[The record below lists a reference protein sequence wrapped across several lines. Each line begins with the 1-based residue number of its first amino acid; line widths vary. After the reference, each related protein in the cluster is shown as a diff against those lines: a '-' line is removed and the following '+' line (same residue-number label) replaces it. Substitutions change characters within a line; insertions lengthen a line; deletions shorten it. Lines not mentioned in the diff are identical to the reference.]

1 MAKLV
6 DAPGLGPDARNG
18 VGVRVPLLAPQVLL
32 GLDFTY
38 PDFNEETR
46 MALQI
51 ENLGSLDRK
60 MTLEFARAD
69 LAKARDARL
78 AQFGKNMKVAG
89 FRPGKVPKNMVEKQY
104 GMQVDF
110 ELQYDKASELFY
122 EQSKKEGLALAGQP
136 RLEPKS
142 ELGAD
147 KIVFDAFF
155 EVLPEVKI
163 GDFSQAEVT
172 KYSTDIGDAEIDRA
186 IDVLRKQQVHYHP
199 RGEAGAHGD
208 GGSDTSAQNGDQV
221 VIDFVGKIDGVEF
234 AGGKAENFEYV
245 LGEGRMLPEFESA
258 SLGLKAGDT
267 KSFPLSFPADYHGKD
282 VAGKT
287 AEFTI
292 TVKSVN
298 WAHMPVV
305 DDAFA
310 LSMGVTEG
318 GVAKMR
324 SEVKENLVREV
335 KRRITSLLKNEVM
348 EKINTLCEL
357 DVPKSLV
364 SSEQER
370 LVESARQDLM
380 QRGVPNA
387 KDAPIP
393 AELFAEQ
400 ALKRV
405 RLGLILGELVKQ
417 QSLAATADQIK
428 AEIDEQAATYE
439 DPKEVVRWFYSNPSR
454 LKDIEN
460 MVLED
465 NVIKYFTSLAKVSD
479 KTLSFE
485 ELSKLN

>member
-1 MAKLV
+1 MAV
-6 DAPGLGPDARNG
+6 
-18 VGVRVPLLAPQVLL
+18 
-32 GLDFTY
+32 
-38 PDFNEETR
+38 
-46 MALQI
+46 QI
-51 ENLGSLDRK
+51 ENLGSLERK

-69 LAKARDARL
+69 LVKAREIRL
-78 AQFGKNMKVAG
+78 SKMGKTMKMAG
-89 FRPGKVPKNMVEKQY
+89 FRPGKVPKNLVEKQH

-110 ELQYDKASELFY
+110 ELQFDKAAELFY
-122 EQSKKEGLALAGQP
+122 EESKKEGLALAGQP

-142 ELGAD
+142 ELNAD
-147 KIVFDAFF
+147 KVIFDAFF

-163 GDFSQAEVT
+163 GDFSKVEVS
-172 KYSTDIGDAEIDRA
+172 KYTTEIGDAEIDRA

-199 RGEAGAHGD
+199 RGQAGDHGD
-208 GGSDTSAQNGDQV
+208 GGANTAAQAGDQV

-258 SLGLKAGDT
+258 TLGLKAGDS
-267 KSFPLSFPADYHGKD
+267 KSFSLSFPADYHGKD

-292 TVKSVN
+292 SIKSVN
-298 WAHMPVV
+298 WPHMPVV

-310 LSMGVTEG
+310 LSMGVNDG
-318 GVAKMR
+318 GVTKMR
-324 SEVKENLVREV
+324 AEVKENLVREV
-335 KRRITSLLKNEVM
+335 NRRITSLLKSEVM
-348 EKINTLCEL
+348 DKLNFLCEL
-357 DVPKSLV
+357 DVPRSLV
-364 SSEQER
+364 TLEQER
-370 LVESARQDLM
+370 LVEGARQDLM

-393 AELFAEQ
+393 VEIFADQ

-405 RLGLILGELVKQ
+405 RLGLILSELVKKQ
-417 QSLAATADQIK
+417 NLSATADQIK

-454 LKDIEN
+454 LKDVEN
-460 MVLED
+460 LVLED
-465 NVIKYFTSLAKVSD
+465 NVIKYFTSLAKVTD
-479 KTLSFE
+479 KAVSFE

>member
-1 MAKLV
+1 MAV
-6 DAPGLGPDARNG
+6 
-18 VGVRVPLLAPQVLL
+18 
-32 GLDFTY
+32 
-38 PDFNEETR
+38 
-46 MALQI
+46 QI

-69 LAKARDARL
+69 LAKAREARL
-78 AQFGKNMKVAG
+78 VKVGKTMKMAG
-89 FRPGKVPKNMVEKQY
+89 FRPGKVPKNIVEKQY

-110 ELQYDKASELFY
+110 ELQFDKASELFY
-122 EQSKKEGLALAGQP
+122 EQSQKEGVKLAGQP

-142 ELGAD
+142 ELDAD
-147 KIVFDAFF
+147 TIIFDAFF

-163 GDFSQAEVT
+163 GDFSKAEVT
-172 KYSTDIGDAEIDRA
+172 KYTTEIGDPEIDRA
-186 IDVLRKQQVHYHP
+186 LDVLRKQQVHYHP

-208 GGSDTSAQNGDQV
+208 GGANTAAQNGDQV

-234 AGGKAENFEYV
+234 TGGKAENFEYV
-245 LGEGRMLPEFESA
+245 LGEGRMLPEFEA
-258 SLGLKAGDT
+258 ATLGLKAGES

-298 WAHMPVV
+298 WAHLPAV

-310 LSMGVTEG
+310 LSLGVAEG

-324 SEVKENLVREV
+324 EEVKQNLDREV

-348 EKINTLCEL
+348 DKLNELCEL

-364 SSEQER
+364 ASEQER
-370 LVESARQDLM
+370 LAEGARQDLM
-380 QRGVPNA
+380 QRGIPNA

-393 AELFAEQ
+393 AEIFAEQ

-405 RLGLILGELVKQ
+405 RLGLILGDLVKQ
-417 QSLAATADQIK
+417 NNLAATADQIK

-460 MVLED
+460 LVLED
-465 NVIKYFTSLAKVSD
+465 NVIKHFTSLAKVSD
-479 KTLSFE
+479 KAISFE
-485 ELSKLN
+485 ELSKLK

>member
-1 MAKLV
+1 MAV
-6 DAPGLGPDARNG
+6 
-18 VGVRVPLLAPQVLL
+18 
-32 GLDFTY
+32 
-38 PDFNEETR
+38 
-46 MALQI
+46 QI
-51 ENLGSLDRK
+51 ENLGSLERK

-69 LAKARDARL
+69 LAKAREIRL
-78 AQFGKNMKVAG
+78 SKMGKTMKMAG
-89 FRPGKVPKNMVEKQY
+89 FRPGKVPKNLVEKQH

-110 ELQYDKASELFY
+110 ELQFDKAAELFY
-122 EQSKKEGLALAGQP
+122 EESKKEGLALAGQP

-142 ELGAD
+142 ELNAD
-147 KIVFDAFF
+147 KVIFDAFF

-163 GDFSQAEVT
+163 GDFSKAEVS
-172 KYSTDIGDAEIDRA
+172 KYTTEIGDAEIDRA
-186 IDVLRKQQVHYHP
+186 IDVLRKQHVHYHP
-199 RGEAGAHGD
+199 RGQAGDHGD
-208 GGSDTSAQNGDQV
+208 GGANTAAQAGDQV

-258 SLGLKAGDT
+258 TLGLKAGDS

-292 TVKSVN
+292 SIKSVN
-298 WAHMPVV
+298 WPHMPVV

-310 LSMGVTEG
+310 LSMGVTDG
-318 GVAKMR
+318 GVTKMR
-324 SEVKENLVREV
+324 AEVKENLDREV
-335 KRRITSLLKNEVM
+335 NRRITSLLKSEVM
-348 EKINTLCEL
+348 DKLNFLCEL
-357 DVPKSLV
+357 DVPRSLV
-364 SSEQER
+364 TLEQER
-370 LVESARQDLM
+370 LVEGARQDLM

-393 AELFAEQ
+393 VEIFADQ

-405 RLGLILGELVKQ
+405 RLGLILSELVKKQ
-417 QSLAATADQIK
+417 NLSATADQIK

-454 LKDIEN
+454 LKDVEN
-460 MVLED
+460 LVLED
-465 NVIKYFTSLAKVSD
+465 NVIKYFTSLAKVTD
-479 KTLSFE
+479 KAVSFE

>member
-1 MAKLV
+1 MAV
-6 DAPGLGPDARNG
+6 
-18 VGVRVPLLAPQVLL
+18 
-32 GLDFTY
+32 
-38 PDFNEETR
+38 
-46 MALQI
+46 QI

-60 MTLEFARAD
+60 MTVEFARAD
-69 LAKARDARL
+69 LAKAREARL
-78 AQFGKNMKVAG
+78 AKVGKTMKMAG
-89 FRPGKVPKNMVEKQY
+89 FRPGKVPKNIVEKQY

-110 ELQYDKASELFY
+110 ELQFDKASELFF
-122 EQSKKEGLALAGQP
+122 EASQKEGIKLAGQP

-142 ELGAD
+142 ELNAD
-147 KIVFDAFF
+147 KVVFDAFF
-155 EVLPEVKI
+155 EVLPDVKI
-163 GDFSQAEVT
+163 GDFSKAEVT
-172 KYSTDIGDAEIDRA
+172 KYVTEIGEAEIDRA
-186 IDVLRKQQVHYHP
+186 LDVLCKQQVHYHP
-199 RGEAGAHGD
+199 RGVAGPHGD
-208 GGSDTSAQNGDQV
+208 GGSNVVAQNGDQV

-245 LGEGRMLPEFESA
+245 LGEGRMLPEFEA
-258 SLGLKAGDT
+258 ATLGLKAGES

-287 AEFTI
+287 AEFTV
-292 TVKSVN
+292 TVKAVN
-298 WAHMPVV
+298 WPHLPAV

-310 LSMGVTEG
+310 LSLGVTEG

-324 SEVKENLVREV
+324 EEVKQNLEREV
-335 KRRITSLLKNEVM
+335 KRRITSLLKGEVM
-348 EKINTLCEL
+348 DKLNDLCEL

-364 SSEQER
+364 AAEQER
-370 LVESARQDLM
+370 LVEGARQDLM

-393 AELFAEQ
+393 PEIFADQ

-405 RLGLILGELVKQ
+405 RLGLILGDLVKQ
-417 QSLAATADQIK
+417 NNLAATADQIK

-460 MVLED
+460 LVLED
-465 NVIKYFTSLAKVSD
+465 NVIKHFTSLAKVND
-479 KTLSFE
+479 KSISFE

>member
-1 MAKLV
+1 MAV
-6 DAPGLGPDARNG
+6 
-18 VGVRVPLLAPQVLL
+18 
-32 GLDFTY
+32 
-38 PDFNEETR
+38 
-46 MALQI
+46 QI

-69 LAKARDARL
+69 LAKAREARL
-78 AQFGKNMKVAG
+78 AKVGKNMKMAG
-89 FRPGKVPKNMVEKQY
+89 FRPGKVPKNLVEKQH

-110 ELQYDKASELFY
+110 ELQFDKAAEIFY
-122 EQSKKEGLALAGQP
+122 EHAQKEGVALAGQP

-142 ELGAD
+142 EIDAD

-163 GDFSQAEVT
+163 GDFSKAEVT
-172 KYSTDIGDAEIDRA
+172 KYTTDIGEAEIDRA
-186 IDVLRKQQVHYHP
+186 LDVLRKQQVHYHP
-199 RGEAGAHGD
+199 RGEAGAN
-208 GGSDTSAQNGDQV
+208 TAAQNGDQV

-245 LGEGRMLPEFESA
+245 LGEGRMLPEFEA
-258 SLGLKAGDT
+258 ATLGLKAGES
-267 KSFPLSFPADYHGKD
+267 KSFPLAFPADYHGKD

-298 WAHMPVV
+298 WPHLPAV

-310 LSMGVTEG
+310 LSLGVTEG

-324 SEVKENLVREV
+324 AEVKENLDREV

-348 EKINTLCEL
+348 DKLNSLCEL

-364 SSEQER
+364 ASEQER
-370 LVESARQDLM
+370 LVEGARQDLM

-393 AELFAEQ
+393 AEIFAEH
-400 ALKRV
+400 ATKRV
-405 RLGLILGELVKQ
+405 RLGLILSELVKKQ
-417 QSLAATADQIK
+417 NLAATPDQIK

-460 MVLED
+460 LVLED
-465 NVIKYFTSLAKVSD
+465 NVIKFFTSQAKVSD
-479 KTLSFE
+479 KAVSFE

>member
-1 MAKLV
+1 MAV
-6 DAPGLGPDARNG
+6 
-18 VGVRVPLLAPQVLL
+18 
-32 GLDFTY
+32 
-38 PDFNEETR
+38 
-46 MALQI
+46 QI

-69 LAKARDARL
+69 LAKAREARL
-78 AQFGKNMKVAG
+78 AKVGKTMKMAG
-89 FRPGKVPKNMVEKQY
+89 FRPGKVPKNIVEKQY
-104 GMQVDF
+104 GMQVDY
-110 ELQYDKASELFY
+110 ELQFDKASELFF
-122 EQSKKEGLALAGQP
+122 EQAQKEGIALAGQP

-142 ELGAD
+142 ELDAD

-163 GDFSQAEVT
+163 GDFSKAEVT
-172 KYSTDIGDAEIDRA
+172 KYVTDIGDAEIDRA

-199 RGEAGAHGD
+199 RGQAGAHGD
-208 GGSDTSAQNGDQV
+208 GGSNTAAQNGDQV
-221 VIDFVGKIDGVEF
+221 VVDFVGKLDGVEF
-234 AGGKAENFEYV
+234 AGGKAENFEFV
-245 LGEGRMLPEFESA
+245 LGEGRMLPEFEA
-258 SLGLKAGDT
+258 AALGLKSGESKT
-267 KSFPLSFPADYHGKD
+267 FPLTFPADYHGKD

-287 AEFTI
+287 VDFTI

-298 WAHMPVV
+298 WAHLPVV

-310 LSMGVTEG
+310 LSLGVTEG

-324 SEVKENLVREV
+324 EEVKQNLDREV

-348 EKINTLCEL
+348 DKLNAACEL

-364 SSEQER
+364 ATEQER
-370 LVESARQDLM
+370 LVQGARQDLM

-393 AELFAEQ
+393 PEIFAEQ

-405 RLGLILGELVKQ
+405 RLGLILGDLVKKNN
-417 QSLAATADQIK
+417 LAATADQIK

-439 DPKEVVRWFYSNPSR
+439 DPKEVVRWYYSNPSR

-460 MVLED
+460 LVLED
-465 NVIKYFTSLAKVSD
+465 NVIKHFTSLAKVND
-479 KTLSFE
+479 KAISFE

>member
-1 MAKLV
+1 MAV
-6 DAPGLGPDARNG
+6 
-18 VGVRVPLLAPQVLL
+18 
-32 GLDFTY
+32 
-38 PDFNEETR
+38 
-46 MALQI
+46 QI

-69 LAKARDARL
+69 LVKAREARL
-78 AQFGKNMKVAG
+78 AQVGKTMKVAG

-110 ELQYDKASELFY
+110 ELQFDKASELFY
-122 EQSKKEGLALAGQP
+122 ELSKKEGIALAGQP

-142 ELGAD
+142 ELDAD
-147 KIVFDAFF
+147 MIVFDAFF

-163 GDFSQAEVT
+163 GDLSQAEVT
-172 KYSTDIGDAEIDRA
+172 KYSTDIGEAEIDRA
-186 IDVLRKQQVHYHP
+186 LEVLRKQQVHYHP

-208 GGSDTSAQNGDQV
+208 GGSNTAAQSGDQV

-234 AGGKAENFEYV
+234 TGGKAENFEYV
-245 LGEGRMLPEFESA
+245 LGEGRMLPEFEA
-258 SLGLKAGDT
+258 ATLGLKPGES

-298 WAHMPVV
+298 WGHLPAV

-318 GVAKMR
+318 VAKMR
-324 SEVKENLVREV
+324 EEVKENLVREV

-348 EKINTLCEL
+348 EKLNTLCEL

-364 SSEQER
+364 ASEQER
-370 LVESARQDLM
+370 MVEGARQDLM

-400 ALKRV
+400 ANKRV
-405 RLGLILGELVKQ
+405 RLGLILSELVKKHN
-417 QSLAATADQIK
+417 LAVTADQIK
-428 AEIDEQAATYE
+428 AEIDDQAATYE

-460 MVLED
+460 LVLED
-465 NVIKYFTSLAKVSD
+465 NVIKHFTSLAKVSD
-479 KTLSFE
+479 KAISFE

>member
-1 MAKLV
+1 MAV
-6 DAPGLGPDARNG
+6 
-18 VGVRVPLLAPQVLL
+18 
-32 GLDFTY
+32 
-38 PDFNEETR
+38 
-46 MALQI
+46 QI

-69 LAKARDARL
+69 LAKAREARL
-78 AQFGKNMKVAG
+78 VKVGKTMKMAG
-89 FRPGKVPKNMVEKQY
+89 FRPGKVPKSMVEKQY

-110 ELQYDKASELFY
+110 ELQYNKASELFF
-122 EQSKKEGLALAGQP
+122 EQSQKEGIKLAGQP

-142 ELGAD
+142 ELDAD
-147 KIVFDAFF
+147 TIVFDAFF
-155 EVLPEVKI
+155 EALPEVKI
-163 GDFSQAEVT
+163 GDFSKAEVT
-172 KYSTDIGDAEIDRA
+172 KYSTEIGEAEIDRA
-186 IDVLRKQQVHYHP
+186 IDVLRKQRVHYHP
-199 RGEAGAHGD
+199 RGEAGPHGG
-208 GGSDTSAQNGDQV
+208 GGSNTAAQNGDQV

-234 AGGKAENFEYV
+234 AGDKAENFEYV
-245 LGEGRMLPEFESA
+245 LGQGRMLPEFEA
-258 SLGLKAGDT
+258 AIRGLKAGES

-298 WAHMPVV
+298 WAHLPTV

-310 LSMGVTEG
+310 FSLGVTEG

-324 SEVKENLVREV
+324 EEVKQNLEREV
-335 KRRITSLLKNEVM
+335 KRRITSLLKGEVM
-348 EKINTLCEL
+348 DKLNDLCEL
-357 DVPKSLV
+357 KVPKSLV
-364 SSEQER
+364 ASEQER
-370 LVESARQDLM
+370 LVQGARQDLI

-393 AELFAEQ
+393 PEIFAEQ

-405 RLGLILGELVKQ
+405 RLGLILSDLVKKNN
-417 QSLAATADQIK
+417 LAATADQIK

-439 DPKEVVRWFYSNPSR
+439 DPKEVVRWYYSNPSR

-460 MVLED
+460 LVLEG
-465 NVIKYFTSLAKVSD
+465 NVIKHFTSLAKVTD
-479 KTLSFE
+479 KAIIFE

>member
-1 MAKLV
+1 MAV
-6 DAPGLGPDARNG
+6 
-18 VGVRVPLLAPQVLL
+18 
-32 GLDFTY
+32 
-38 PDFNEETR
+38 
-46 MALQI
+46 QI

-69 LAKARDARL
+69 LAKAREARL
-78 AQFGKNMKVAG
+78 VKVGKTMKMAG
-89 FRPGKVPKNMVEKQY
+89 FRPGKVPKSMVEKQY

-110 ELQYDKASELFY
+110 ELQYNKASELFF
-122 EQSKKEGLALAGQP
+122 EQSQKEGIKLAGQP

-142 ELGAD
+142 ELDAD
-147 KIVFDAFF
+147 TIVFDAFF
-155 EVLPEVKI
+155 EALPEVKI
-163 GDFSQAEVT
+163 GDFSKAEVT
-172 KYSTDIGDAEIDRA
+172 KYSTEIGEAEIDRV
-186 IDVLRKQQVHYHP
+186 IDVLRKQRVHYHP
-199 RGEAGAHGD
+199 RGEAGPHGG
-208 GGSDTSAQNGDQV
+208 GGSNTAAQNGDQV

-234 AGGKAENFEYV
+234 AGDKAENFEYV
-245 LGEGRMLPEFESA
+245 LGQGRMLPEFEA
-258 SLGLKAGDT
+258 AIRGLKAGES

-298 WAHMPVV
+298 WAHLPTV

-310 LSMGVTEG
+310 FSLGVTEG

-324 SEVKENLVREV
+324 EEVKQNLEREV
-335 KRRITSLLKNEVM
+335 KRRITSLLKGEVM
-348 EKINTLCEL
+348 DKLNDLCEL
-357 DVPKSLV
+357 KVPKSLV
-364 SSEQER
+364 ASEQER
-370 LVESARQDLM
+370 LVQGARQDLI

-393 AELFAEQ
+393 PEIFAEQ

-405 RLGLILGELVKQ
+405 RLGLILSDLVKKNN
-417 QSLAATADQIK
+417 LAATADQIK

-439 DPKEVVRWFYSNPSR
+439 DPKEVVRWYYSNPSR

-460 MVLED
+460 LVLEG
-465 NVIKYFTSLAKVSD
+465 NVIKHFTSLAKVTD
-479 KTLSFE
+479 KAIIFE